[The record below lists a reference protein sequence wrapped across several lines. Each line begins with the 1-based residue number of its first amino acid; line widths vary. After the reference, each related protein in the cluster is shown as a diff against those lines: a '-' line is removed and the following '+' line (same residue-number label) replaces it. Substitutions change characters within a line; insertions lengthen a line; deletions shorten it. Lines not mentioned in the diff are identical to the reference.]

1 MYRTEQKTKPELKI
15 INALI
20 KNPELEQYKMPKETK
35 LSYRTILRTL
45 KPMENE
51 GFVNKPRTEQSKK
64 GGKEKKIYSI
74 KFKGTLT
81 YLNSITPQTK
91 DYLIKDRI
99 CYSLEKANT
108 IIMENLKPLTLD
120 TITNSLENLGNQID
134 FPIFKQI
141 NWLIEHYGIDV
152 LRAIVSAASLTIDR
166 DKSPSLKNIKK
177 SLISSGE
184 KTENIELTLKNFRWL
199 EEDFLREAF
208 EEEFALQLSTLKGIG
223 DLHNDALEQ
232 LIAKLISRIEKRNQS
247 SLAPLKKLA
256 QTLNRVNQTQ

>member
-1 MYRTEQKTKPELKI
+1 MVQTEQKIKPELKI

-20 KNPELEQYKMPKETK
+20 KNKELEQYKMPKETK

-51 GFVNKPRTEQSKK
+51 NLVNKPRTERSKK
-64 GGKEKKIYSI
+64 GGKEKKIYTI

-81 YLNSITPQTK
+81 YLNSLTPQTK
-91 DYLIKDRI
+91 DYLVKDKI
-99 CYSLEKANT
+99 YYSLEKANK
-108 IIMENLKPLTLD
+108 IIVQNLEPLTLE
-120 TITNSLENLGNQID
+120 TITRSLENIGNQID

-152 LRAIVSAASLTIDR
+152 FRAIVSAASLTIDR
-166 DKSPSLKNIKK
+166 DKSPNLNNIKK
-177 SLISSGE
+177 SLMISGE

-208 EEEFALQLSTLKGIG
+208 EEEFALLLSTLRGYG
-223 DLHNDALEQ
+223 DLHNDTLER
-232 LIAKLISRIEKRNQS
+232 LFAKLISKIEHKNQS
-247 SLAPLKKLA
+247 TLAPLKELV
-256 QTLNRVNQTQ
+256 QTLK